1 MNNQLNVRIKNILF
15 KTPLLTSSGTSGSRD
30 EINILENRNQILE
43 SLGAFV
49 TKGVSIN
56 KSLGNAEPRIV
67 EVRSGIL
74 NSIGLQNKGVR
85 KFLEEDIPELRKYK
99 IPIIVNI
106 SAATVDEFGELAE
119 IIKDTDRTNAISGLE
134 INVSCPNIKK
144 GGAAFGSDPLLVEQ
158 VVKKIKSKVQDS
170 FCIIT
175 KLSPNVTDITQI
187 AKAAINGGTDALSM
201 INTLKGMAIDINNMK
216 PILGNQTGGLS
227 GPCIKPVGLYMV
239 YQCFRSIPECKRKE
253 IPIIGIG
260 GISNFNDVMEYILA
274 GATAV
279 GIGTQWFINN
289 TIFEEIHK
297 ELIEYL
303 SVKKQ
308 SISDLIGKANIDY

>member
-1 MNNQLNVRIKNILF
+1 MKNSLNVRIKNILF

-56 KSLGNAEPRIV
+56 KSFGNAEPRIV

-85 KFLEEDIPELRKYK
+85 KFFEEDVPELRKYK

-106 SAATVDEFGELAE
+106 SAATIDEFGELAE
-119 IIKDTDRTNAISGLE
+119 IIKDIDRTNAISGLE

-144 GGAAFGSDPLLVEQ
+144 GGAAFGSDPQLVEQ
-158 VVKKIKSKVQDS
+158 VVKKIKFKVQDS

-289 TIFEEIHK
+289 SIFEEIHK

>member
-1 MNNQLNVRIKNILF
+1 MNKNLNVSIKNILL
-15 KTPLLTSSGTSGSRD
+15 KTPLLTCSGTSGSRD
-30 EINILENRNQILE
+30 EINSLQNGKKILE

-56 KSLGNAEPRIV
+56 KSLGNKEPRIV

-85 KFLEEDIPELRKYK
+85 KFFEEDVPELQKYK

-106 SAATVDEFGELAE
+106 SAGSVSEFGELSE
-119 IIKDTDRTNAISGLE
+119 IIKNLDTNNSISGLE
-134 INVSCPNIKK
+134 LNVSCPNIKK
-144 GGAAFGSDPLLVEQ
+144 GGAAFGADPLLVEQ
-158 VVKKIKSKVQDS
+158 VVKEVKSKVHDS
-170 FCIIT
+170 LCIIT

-187 AKAAINGGTDALSM
+187 GKAAINGGTDALSM
-201 INTLKGMAIDINNMK
+201 INTLRGIAIDINNMK
-216 PILGNQTGGLS
+216 PILGNQVGGLS

-239 YQCFRSIPECKRKE
+239 YDCFRKIPECRRKE

-260 GISNFNDVMEYILA
+260 GISNYNDVMEYILA

-289 TIFEEIHK
+289 TVFEEIYRDLTK
-297 ELIEYL
+297 YL
-303 SVKKQ
+303 SDKNETIK
-308 SISDLIGKANIDY
+308 DLVGKANIEL

>member
-1 MNNQLNVRIKNILF
+1 MNKSISVRIKDLF
-15 KTPLLTSSGTSGSRD
+15 LKTPLLTSSGTSGSKD
-30 EINILENRNQILE
+30 EINYLQNQDKILD

-56 KSLGNAEPRIV
+56 KSLGNKDPRIV
-67 EVRSGIL
+67 EVRSGII
-74 NSIGLQNKGVR
+74 NSIGLQNKGVK
-85 KFLEEDIPELRKYK
+85 KFFEEDVPELQKYK

-106 SAATVDEFGELAE
+106 SAGTVEEFGELAE
-119 IIKDTDRTNAISGLE
+119 IIKTIDTKSAISGLE

-144 GGAAFGSDPLLVEQ
+144 GGAAFGADPKLVEQ
-158 VVKKIKSKVQDS
+158 VVNKIKSKVQNS
-170 FCIIT
+170 LTIIT

-201 INTLKGMAIDINNMK
+201 INTLRAIAIDIDNMK
-216 PILGNQTGGLS
+216 PILGNQIGGLS

-239 YQCFRSIPECKRKE
+239 YECFRKVPECYKKE
-253 IPIIGIG
+253 VPIIGIG

-289 TIFEEIHK
+289 RIFEEIHE
-297 ELIEYL
+297 ELLIYL
-303 SVKKQ
+303 SDKNQ
-308 SISDLIGKANIDY
+308 SISDLIGKANIKD